1 MQFSIITITRDN
13 LDGLKQTQES
23 LYWQTLRDFEWI
35 VIDGNSNDG
44 TRKHLESLG
53 HANWVSE
60 DDNGIYDA
68 MNKGI
73 ERAHGDYLLFLNAGD
88 TLAAPDTLERVA
100 GAVASTPDFI
110 YGDSIEAGNSKPA
123 RSHSGILAGMF
134 THHQAMF
141 YNRHTLGKLR
151 YDIHYRIA
159 ADYKFTLAF
168 LKKAGVILYCPFP
181 VCIFEPGGVS
191 QTQVRYGRIE
201 QFKIRR
207 ELESCGI
214 HTNIA
219 IYMGQ
224 ASVLMFRRSLPGLY
238 WRLKKALR

>member
-1 MQFSIITITRDN
+1 MLFTIITITRDN
-13 LDGLKQTQES
+13 IEGLKTTQES
-23 LYWQTLRDFEWI
+23 LHWQTCREFEWI
-35 VIDGNSNDG
+35 IIDGASKDG
-44 TRKHLESLG
+44 TRKYLEGLNN
-53 HANWVSE
+53 AQWLSE
-60 DDNGIYDA
+60 PDNGIYDA

-73 ERAHGDYLLFLNAGD
+73 DMAQGDYMLFLNAGD
-88 TLAAPDTLERVA
+88 TLAAVDTLERVKKA
-100 GAVASTPDFI
+100 MVTPPDFI
-110 YGDSIEAGNSKPA
+110 YGDSIEDGNHKPA
-123 RSHSGILAGMF
+123 REHTGILAGMF

-141 YNRHTLGKLR
+141 YNRQTLGKLR
-151 YDIHYRIA
+151 YDTNYRIA

-168 LKKAGVILYCPFP
+168 LKKSLVILYCPFP

-214 HTNIA
+214 HTNVA

-224 ASVLMFRRSLPGLY
+224 ASVLMFRRTMPTLY
-238 WRLKKALR
+238 WRLKKSLR